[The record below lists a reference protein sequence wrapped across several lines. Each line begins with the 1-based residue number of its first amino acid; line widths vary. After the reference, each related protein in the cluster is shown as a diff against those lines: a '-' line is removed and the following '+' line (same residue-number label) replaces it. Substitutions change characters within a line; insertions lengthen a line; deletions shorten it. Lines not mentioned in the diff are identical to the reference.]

1 MTHPKNNILGR
12 LGEVVDIG
20 DEAINIIPGGGFG
33 AGQTESLH
41 HDARHCHDL
50 RTGNTVP
57 DGKWGT
63 LAQSLLLEQMVGH
76 LWRANLGHFSRVP
89 KV

>member
-63 LAQSLLLEQMVGH
+63 LAQSYENSATGRPFALFK
-76 LWRANLGHFSRVP
+76 LGS
-89 KV
+89 